1 MGGKKMDE
9 EFLERA
15 KEDVLNKW
23 KSMGYDIEYVRN
35 LDVEEYINRFFN
47 DEQKKALIKQI
58 LNEGIK
64 KDIIIAITGTR
75 VKFINGIEI
84 DLNKSIYE
92 LSLLYKKVCEA
103 TIKKLFFTKKNLFFY
118 WQ

>member
-1 MGGKKMDE
+1 MSEKYDR

-23 KSMGYDIEYVRN
+23 KSMGYNIDDVKN

-47 DEQKKALIKQI
+47 DEQKKSLIKQI

-64 KDIIIAITGTR
+64 KDIIIAVIGTR
-75 VKFINGIEI
+75 IKLINGVEI
-84 DLNKSIYE
+84 DLNTSLYD
-92 LSLLYKKVCEA
+92 LLLLYKKMRKA
-103 TIKKLFFTKKNLFFY
+103 TIEKLFFTKKNLFLR
-118 WQ
+118 WH